1 MSTIPELLARIAR
14 GQKGSRPLNREE
26 ARWLFDQLL
35 QPDVDRLQLGAT
47 LIALRVKEESEDE
60 VAGFIEAARGH
71 VTGYGKTSA
80 PSGAVDL
87 PCYAGKR
94 NSTPAHLIAA
104 LRARDEG
111 IPIFVH
117 GLTEIAGR
125 VTAWPPLES
134 AGVRKAGSL
143 DEAAKTLAGEGIVW
157 MDIADICPSVH
168 GLLKLRAK
176 LGVRSVASTIARMIN
191 PLVCDG
197 QLSGASHNPFICR
210 MCRINAIVGQKRSFV
225 FRGTEGEPELDP
237 KAGRNLAIQDGDSIS
252 RVDCGLEA
260 GGVRA
265 RSKIDTGL
273 IIERFKAMRAG
284 DMDEEEQWLVER
296 MKESFAYAS
305 TGKIPDGW
313 KSEPFT
319 NEK

>member
-35 QPDVDRLQLGAT
+35 KPDVDQLQLGAA
-47 LIALRVKEESEDE
+47 LVALRVKEESEDE
-60 VAGFIEAARGH
+60 VAGFIEAARGN
-71 VTGYGKTSA
+71 VPGYGKTSA
-80 PSGAVDL
+80 PAGAVEL

-94 NSTPAHLIAA
+94 NSTPAHIIAA

-111 IPIFVH
+111 IPVFIH
-117 GLTEIAGR
+117 GLTEIGGR

-134 AGVRKAGSL
+134 AGVRRAGSL
-143 DEAAKTLAGEGIVW
+143 AEAAKTLAGEGIVW
-157 MDIADICPSVH
+157 MDIADICPGVH
-168 GLLKLRAK
+168 GLLKLRDR
-176 LGVRSVASTIARMIN
+176 LGVRSVASTIARMVN
-191 PLVCDG
+191 PLGCDG
-197 QLSGASHNPFICR
+197 QLSGASHNPFIGR
-210 MCRINAIVGQKRSFV
+210 MCRINAMIGQKRSFV

-265 RSKIDTGL
+265 RTKIETGT
-273 IIERFKAMRAG
+273 IMGRFKSMHAG
-284 DMDEEEQWLVER
+284 EMDGEERWLVDR
-296 MKESFAYAS
+296 MMEAFAFAS
-305 TGKIPDGW
+305 TGRLPDGW
-313 KSEPFT
+313 KSEPF
-319 NEK
+319 NEE